1 MARPNK
7 KGKNRHNQKR
17 NKGPQ
22 TPADERLWRR
32 LSGHFAQD
40 ETLWSTAWNGASIA
54 KYLTEKEN
62 LHQRFKL
69 DEKAERAFRSDIDQT
84 LSLARNKGER
94 YVLTEEDE
102 FILRTPADVE
112 TIEASVRSWQ
122 AFTSLHATGGTPP
135 LTGFPA
141 LMQGDAIN
149 AEEGLYVSTADAER
163 YALLETVWM
172 AHLAGEDYPDTF
184 TLVDGEVLRSWGA
197 FDLVKEARFIAKRR
211 SGLRFPEAEPSMA
224 LLLLQAKHHTARSLL
239 EHRLENK
246 REGGFN
252 PFPSTYNERLIEAAE
267 SLPEVDGDA
276 AVQSGRTDLRHL
288 PFVTIDPHD
297 AKDFD
302 DAVCLV
308 EANGR
313 RTLWV
318 GIADVAHYVRPG
330 TTLDASARN
339 RATSVYLPHAVLP
352 MLPPKL
358 ADELCS
364 LRAEVDR
371 FSMVVAMHLN
381 DANEIE
387 STEAYEAVI
396 NVKRNL
402 AYEDALGK
410 PEFKPMFELAAAWQ
424 AKEVRLNIQNAELRP
439 RLHGDESIRVDVKW
453 PNEATRMIES
463 FMVATNASIGHYLG
477 SIGAPLPWRCHT
489 PPDAPEVEELNA
501 KLDALGVDIVL
512 PRPSTRTHGQSETT
526 ELSNLLGAW
535 AGAGVDLSGLSEPEE
550 EPTEEVEAYLA
561 NVLDPEAR
569 QSILDALEHAQEKAS
584 QLTGPIRRVVDQGL
598 FQLMQRAKYS
608 EENLGHFGLNLD
620 AYVHFTSPIRRYP
633 DLMAHRQLK
642 AHLHGL
648 AWVHDEEE
656 TATLAAHCSERGHS
670 AKRLEWELVANA
682 YHIHLLR
689 GGSIGGQSNE
699 DAAIEGET
707 TYKARVTGL
716 RGVWVFLD
724 LADDGSVHGR
734 MHVRQLGG
742 KRRLLVDEFG
752 LSVLPAEPDHNG
764 EQPPVIQLGQ
774 VFPCR
779 LRGLDVW
786 GGSLDLA
793 PVN

>member
-1 MARPNK
+1 MAQPRNR
-7 KGKNRHNQKR
+7 GHSRHNKKR

-22 TPADERLWRR
+22 SPPDERLWRR
-32 LSGHFAQD
+32 LSGHFGNDQ
-40 ETLWSTAWNGASIA
+40 TLWETVWDGPSLAA
-54 KYLTEKEN
+54 YLTEKEN

-69 DEKAERAFRSDIDQT
+69 DEKAERAFLSELDQT
-84 LSLARNKGER
+84 LSTARTKGER
-94 YVLTEEDE
+94 FVEDE
-102 FILRTPADVE
+102 EKGVTLRTPAHVE
-112 TIEASVRSWQ
+112 AIESSVRGWQ
-122 AFTSLHATGGTPP
+122 AFASLHATGGSPP
-135 LTGFPA
+135 LTGHPA
-141 LMQGDAIN
+141 LKRGDAIS
-149 AEEGLYVSTADAER
+149 AEDGTYVSQADAER

-172 AHLAGEDYPDTF
+172 AHLAGEDYPDSF
-184 TLVDGEVLRSWGA
+184 TLVEGEMVRSWGS

-224 LLLLQAKHHTARSLL
+224 LLLLQANLHTARSLL
-239 EHRLENK
+239 EHRLESK

-252 PFPSTYNERLIEAAE
+252 PFPATYNERLTEAAE
-267 SLPEVDGDA
+267 TLPEVDGDA
-276 AVQSGRTDLRHL
+276 AVADGRTDLRHL

-308 EANGR
+308 ESNGR

-318 GIADVAHYVRPG
+318 GIADVAHYVRPS

-358 ADELCS
+358 ADDLCS

-371 FSMVVAMHLN
+371 FSMVIAMHLN
-381 DANEIE
+381 DANEVE
-387 STEAYEAVI
+387 STEAFEAVI

-402 AYEDALGK
+402 AYEDAIGAA
-410 PEFKPMFELAAAWQ
+410 EFQTMFKLAAAWQ
-424 AKEVRLNIQNAELRP
+424 GREVRLNIQNAELRP
-439 RLHGDESIRVDVKW
+439 RLHGDEAIRVEVKW
-453 PNEATRMIES
+453 PSDATRMIES
-463 FMVATNASIGHYLG
+463 FMVATNAAVGHLLG
-477 SIGAPLPWRCHT
+477 EEDAPLPWRCHT

-501 KLDALGVDIVL
+501 KLEALGVNIVL
-512 PRPSTRTHGQSETT
+512 PRPSTRTHGQSETD

-535 AGAGVDLSGLSEPEE
+535 AGAGVDLSGFVEE
-550 EPTEEVEAYLA
+550 EAPVESDVAPYLA
-561 NVLDPEAR
+561 SVLDPEAR
-569 QSILDALEHAQEKAS
+569 QAILDALEAAQDKAS
-584 QLTGPIRRVVDQGL
+584 QLTGPVRRVVDQGL

-608 EENLGHFGLNLD
+608 AENLGHFGLNLD

-633 DLMAHRQLK
+633 DLMTHRQLK
-642 AHLHGL
+642 AHIHGL
-648 AWVHDEEE
+648 PWVHDLDE
-656 TATLAAHCSERGHS
+656 TASLAAHCSERGHA
-670 AKRLEWELVANA
+670 AKRLEWEMIANA

-689 GGSIGGQSNE
+689 GGAIGEQSTSE
-699 DAAIEGET
+699 ET
-707 TYKARVTGL
+707 IQGDTVYNARVTGL

-724 LADDGSVHGR
+724 LADDGSIHGR

-752 LSVLPAEPDHNG
+752 LNVLPAEPDHNG
-764 EQPPVIQLGQ
+764 EHPSVIRLGQ
-774 VFPCR
+774 VFPCK

-793 PVN
+793 PTG

>member
-32 LSGHFAQD
+32 LCGHFGTD
-40 ETLWSTAWNGASIA
+40 HSLWSTVWDGDSIA
-54 KYLTEKEN
+54 TYLTEREHLN
-62 LHQRFKL
+62 QRFKL
-69 DEKAERAFRSDIDQT
+69 DDKAERAFRSDLDHT
-84 LSLARNKGER
+84 LSIARKNKQRFVE
-94 YVLTEEDE
+94 TEEG
-102 FILRTPADVE
+102 FVLRTPAEVE

-122 AFTSLHATGGTPP
+122 AFTSLHAAGGSAP
-135 LTGFPA
+135 LAGLPA
-141 LMQGDAIN
+141 LKEGDAID
-149 AEEGLYVSTADAER
+149 AEAGHFVAKVDAER
-163 YALLETVWM
+163 YALLERVWM
-172 AHLAGEDYPDTF
+172 AHLAGQDYPESF
-184 TLVDGEVLRSWGA
+184 SLVEGEVVRAWGS
-197 FDLVKEARFIAKRR
+197 FDLVKEARYIAKQR

-224 LLLLQAKHHTARSLL
+224 LLLLQAKHLTTRSLL
-239 EHRLENK
+239 ELRLDHK

-252 PFPSTYNERLIEAAE
+252 PFPSTYNERLIVAAN

-276 AVQSGRTDLRHL
+276 AVNEGRTDLRHL

-308 EANGR
+308 EENGK

-330 TTLDASARN
+330 TTLDAAARQ

-358 ADELCS
+358 ADDLCS

-371 FSMVVAMHLN
+371 FSMVVAMHIN
-381 DANEIE
+381 EHNEIE
-387 STEAYEAVI
+387 STEAFEAVI

-402 AYEDALGK
+402 AYEDAIGK
-410 PEFKPMFELAAAWQ
+410 PEFKSMFELAAAWQ
-424 AKEVRLNIQNAELRP
+424 QKELRLNIQNAELRP
-439 RLHGDESIRVDVKW
+439 RLHGDEALHVEVKW

-463 FMVATNASIGHYLG
+463 FMVATNASIGHFLG
-477 SIGAPLPWRCHT
+477 SAEAPLPWRCHT

-501 KLDALGVDIVL
+501 KLEALGVNIVL
-512 PRPSTRTHGQSETT
+512 PRPSTRTHGQSETD

-535 AGAGVDLSGLSEPEE
+535 AGAGVDLSGLSNEAGPA
-550 EPTEEVEAYLA
+550 EEVATYLSS
-561 NVLDPEAR
+561 VLDPEAR
-569 QSILDALEHAQEKAS
+569 QSILDALEHAQTKAS

-648 AWVHDEEE
+648 PWSHDEDE
-656 TATLAAHCSERGHS
+656 TASLAAHCSERGHA

-682 YHIHLLR
+682 YHVHLLR
-689 GGSIGGQSNE
+689 GGAIGEQSTENTT
-699 DAAIEGET
+699 IEGET
-707 TYKARVTGL
+707 IYKARVTGL

-724 LADDGSVHGR
+724 LADDGSIHGR

-752 LSVLPAEPDHNG
+752 LQVLPAEPDHNG
-764 EQPPVIQLGQ
+764 EHRPVIQLGQ

-786 GGSLDLA
+786 AGLLDLA

>member
-1 MARPNK
+1 MSRPNK

-32 LSGHFAQD
+32 LCGHFGTD
-40 ETLWSTAWNGASIA
+40 HSLWSTVWDGDSIA
-54 KYLTEKEN
+54 TYLTEREHLN
-62 LHQRFKL
+62 QRFKL
-69 DEKAERAFRSDIDQT
+69 DEKAERAFRSELDQT
-84 LSLARNKGER
+84 LSIARKNKQRFVE
-94 YVLTEEDE
+94 TEEGVV
-102 FILRTPADVE
+102 LRTPAEVE
-112 TIEASVRSWQ
+112 AIEANVRSWQ
-122 AFTSLHATGGTPP
+122 AFTSLHAAGGSVP
-135 LTGFPA
+135 LTGHPA
-141 LMQGDAIN
+141 LKEGDAID
-149 AEEGLYVSTADAER
+149 AEAGHFVAKADAER
-163 YALLETVWM
+163 YALLERVWM
-172 AHLAGEDYPDTF
+172 AHLAGEDYPESF
-184 TLVDGEVLRSWGA
+184 TLVEGEVVRSWGS
-197 FDLVKEARFIAKRR
+197 FDLVKEARYIAKQR

-224 LLLLQAKHHTARSLL
+224 LLLLQAKHLTTRSLL
-239 EHRLENK
+239 ELRLDHK

-252 PFPSTYNERLIEAAE
+252 PFPSTYNERLIEAAN

-276 AVQSGRTDLRHL
+276 AVNEGRTDLRHL

-308 EANGR
+308 EEDGK

-330 TTLDASARN
+330 TTLDAAARQ

-358 ADELCS
+358 ADDLCS

-371 FSMVVAMHLN
+371 FSMVVAMHVN
-381 DANEIE
+381 EHNEIE
-387 STEAYEAVI
+387 STEAFEAVI

-402 AYEDALGK
+402 AYEDAIGK
-410 PEFKPMFELAAAWQ
+410 AEFKSMFELAAAWQ
-424 AKEVRLNIQNAELRP
+424 QKEVRLNIQNAELRP
-439 RLHGDESIRVDVKW
+439 RLHGDEALHVEVKW

-463 FMVATNASIGHYLG
+463 FMVATNASIGHFLG
-477 SIGAPLPWRCHT
+477 SVEAPLPWRCHT

-501 KLDALGVDIVL
+501 KLEALGVNIVL
-512 PRPSTRTHGQSETT
+512 PRPSTRTHGQSETD

-535 AGAGVDLSGLSEPEE
+535 AGAGVDLSGLSNEADPA
-550 EPTEEVEAYLA
+550 EEVATYLSS
-561 NVLDPEAR
+561 VLDPEAR
-569 QSILDALEHAQEKAS
+569 QSILDALEHAQTKAS

-648 AWVHDEEE
+648 PWSHDEDE
-656 TATLAAHCSERGHS
+656 TASLAAHCSERGHA

-682 YHIHLLR
+682 YHVHLLR
-689 GGSIGGQSNE
+689 GGTIGEQSTE
-699 DAAIEGET
+699 DATIEGET
-707 TYKARVTGL
+707 IYKARVTGL

-724 LADDGSVHGR
+724 LADDGSIHGR

-752 LSVLPAEPDHNG
+752 LQVLPAEPDHNG
-764 EQPPVIQLGQ
+764 EHHPVIQLGQ

-786 GGSLDLA
+786 AGLLDLA
-793 PVN
+793 PDN

>member
-1 MARPNK
+1 MGRPKK

-32 LSGHFAQD
+32 LCGHFATD
-40 ETLWSTAWNGASIA
+40 HSLWSTVWDGDSIA
-54 KYLTEKEN
+54 TYLTEREHLN
-62 LHQRFKL
+62 QRFKL
-69 DEKAERAFRSDIDQT
+69 DEKAERAFRSELDQT
-84 LSLARNKGER
+84 LSLARKKRER
-94 YVLTEEDE
+94 FVEIEDGLT
-102 FILRTPADVE
+102 LRTPAEVE
-112 TIEASVRSWQ
+112 TIETNVRSWQ
-122 AFTSLHATGGTPP
+122 AFTSLHAAGGSSP
-135 LTGFPA
+135 LTGLPG
-141 LMQGDAIN
+141 LKKGDAVD
-149 AEEGLYVSTADAER
+149 ADAGHFVAKSDAER
-163 YALLETVWM
+163 YSLLESVWM
-172 AHLAGEDYPDTF
+172 AHLAGEDYPESF
-184 TLVDGEVLRSWGA
+184 SLVEGEVVRSWGS
-197 FDLVKEARFIAKRR
+197 FDLVKEARYIAKQR

-224 LLLLQAKHHTARSLL
+224 LLLLQAKHLTTRSLL
-239 EHRLENK
+239 ELRLENK

-252 PFPSTYNERLIEAAE
+252 PFPSTYNERLIEAAD
-267 SLPEVDGDA
+267 SLPEVDGDH
-276 AVQSGRTDLRHL
+276 AVKEGRKDLRHL

-302 DAVCLV
+302 DAVCLI
-308 EANGR
+308 EENGK

-330 TTLDASARN
+330 TTLDAAARH

-358 ADELCS
+358 ADDLCS

-371 FSMVVAMHLN
+371 FSMVVAMHIN
-381 DANEIE
+381 EHNEIE
-387 STEAYEAVI
+387 NTEAFEAVI

-402 AYEDALGK
+402 AYEEAIGK
-410 PEFKPMFELAAAWQ
+410 PEFKSMFELAAAWQ
-424 AKEVRLNIQNAELRP
+424 QKEVRLNIQNAELRP
-439 RLHGDESIRVDVKW
+439 RLHGDEALHVEVKW

-463 FMVATNASIGHYLG
+463 FMVATNASIGHFLG
-477 SIGAPLPWRCHT
+477 SIEAPLPWRCHT

-501 KLDALGVDIVL
+501 KLEALGVNIVL
-512 PRPSTRTHGQSETT
+512 PRPSTRTHGQSETD

-535 AGAGVDLSGLSEPEE
+535 AGAGVDLSGLSSESSA
-550 EPTEEVEAYLA
+550 TDEVATYLS

-569 QSILDALEHAQEKAS
+569 QSILDALENAQAKAS
-584 QLTGPIRRVVDQGL
+584 LLTGPVRRVVDQGL

-648 AWVHDEEE
+648 PWSHDEEE
-656 TATLAAHCSERGHS
+656 TASLAAHCSERGHA

-682 YHIHLLR
+682 YHVHLLR
-689 GGSIGGQSNE
+689 GGAIGEDSTE
-699 DAAIEGET
+699 DATIEGET
-707 TYKARVTGL
+707 IYNARVTGL

-724 LADDGSVHGR
+724 LADDGSIHGR

-752 LSVLPAEPDHNG
+752 LQVLPAEPNQHG
-764 EQPPVIQLGQ
+764 EHPPVIQLGQ
-774 VFPCR
+774 VFSCR

-786 GGSLDLA
+786 AGSLDLA

>member
-1 MARPNK
+1 MGRPKK

-32 LSGHFAQD
+32 LCGHFATD
-40 ETLWSTAWNGASIA
+40 HSLWSTVWDGDSIA
-54 KYLTEKEN
+54 TYLTEREHLN
-62 LHQRFKL
+62 QRFKL
-69 DEKAERAFRSDIDQT
+69 DEKAERAFRSELDQT
-84 LSLARNKGER
+84 LSLARKKRER
-94 YVLTEEDE
+94 FVEIEDGLT
-102 FILRTPADVE
+102 LRTPAEVE
-112 TIEASVRSWQ
+112 MIETNVRSWQ
-122 AFTSLHATGGTPP
+122 AFTSLHAAGGSSP
-135 LTGFPA
+135 LTGLPG
-141 LMQGDAIN
+141 LKQGDAVD
-149 AEEGLYVSTADAER
+149 ADAGHFVAKSDAER
-163 YALLETVWM
+163 YSLLESVWM
-172 AHLAGEDYPDTF
+172 AHLAGEDYPESF
-184 TLVDGEVLRSWGA
+184 SLVEGEVVRSWGS
-197 FDLVKEARFIAKRR
+197 FDLVKEARYIAKQR

-224 LLLLQAKHHTARSLL
+224 LLLLQAKHLTTRSLL
-239 EHRLENK
+239 ELRLENK

-252 PFPSTYNERLIEAAE
+252 PFPSTYNERLIEAAD
-267 SLPEVDGDA
+267 SLPEVDGDH
-276 AVQSGRTDLRHL
+276 AVKEGRKDLRHL

-302 DAVCLV
+302 DAVCLI
-308 EANGR
+308 EENGK

-330 TTLDASARN
+330 TTLDAAARH

-358 ADELCS
+358 ADDLCS

-371 FSMVVAMHLN
+371 FSMVVAMHIN
-381 DANEIE
+381 EHNEIE
-387 STEAYEAVI
+387 NTEAFEAVI

-402 AYEDALGK
+402 AYEEAIGK
-410 PEFKPMFELAAAWQ
+410 SEFKSMFELAAAWQ
-424 AKEVRLNIQNAELRP
+424 QKEVRLNIQNAELRP
-439 RLHGDESIRVDVKW
+439 RLHGDEALHVEVKW

-463 FMVATNASIGHYLG
+463 FMVATNASIGHFLG
-477 SIGAPLPWRCHT
+477 SIEAPLPWRCHT

-501 KLDALGVDIVL
+501 KLEALGVNIVL
-512 PRPSTRTHGQSETT
+512 PRPSTRTHGQSETD

-535 AGAGVDLSGLSEPEE
+535 AGAGVDLSGLSSESSA
-550 EPTEEVEAYLA
+550 TDEVATYLS

-569 QSILDALEHAQEKAS
+569 QSILDALENAQAKAS
-584 QLTGPIRRVVDQGL
+584 LLTGPVRRVVDQGL

-648 AWVHDEEE
+648 PWSHDEEE
-656 TATLAAHCSERGHS
+656 TASLAAHCSERGHA

-689 GGSIGGQSNE
+689 GGAIGE
-699 DAAIEGET
+699 DSTEHATIEGET
-707 TYKARVTGL
+707 IYNARVTGL

-724 LADDGSVHGR
+724 LADDGSIHGR

-752 LSVLPAEPDHNG
+752 LQVLPAEPNQHG
-764 EQPPVIQLGQ
+764 EHPPVIQLGQ
-774 VFPCR
+774 VFSCR

-786 GGSLDLA
+786 AGSLDLA